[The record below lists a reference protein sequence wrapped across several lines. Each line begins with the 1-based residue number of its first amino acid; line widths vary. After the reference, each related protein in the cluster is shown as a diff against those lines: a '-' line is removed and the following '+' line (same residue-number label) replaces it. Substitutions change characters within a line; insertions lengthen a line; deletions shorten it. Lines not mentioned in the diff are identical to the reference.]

1 MGKVGSTFPV
11 EMSLDVI
18 KDKDDT
24 LFVAFMRDI
33 SDEVKAEEELIQS
46 WIRAFVGASGKEQ
59 SLTKISHEIRTP
71 MNGPMWM
78 AIFEGG
84 KGFLQKL
91 PFLRSL
97 PIARPMKS
105 KNSKKLEFSLFSPS
119 QSKSHNCLPN

>member
-1 MGKVGSTFPV
+1 MGSTFPV

-46 WIRAFVGASGKEQ
+46 WIRAFVGARGKEQ

-71 MNGPMWM
+71 MNGLMWM

-91 PFLRSL
+91 LFLRSL

-105 KNSKKLEFSLFSPS
+105 KNSKKLELTLFSPS
-119 QSKSHNCLPN
+119 RSKSHNCLPN

>member
-1 MGKVGSTFPV
+1 
-11 EMSLDVI
+11 MSLDVI

-105 KNSKKLEFSLFSPS
+105 KNSKKLELTLFSPS